1 MSKYCVLKNVTSR
14 HRERTCRDFVAEES
28 FTRSGQ
34 YRRLR
39 TVISM
44 RKNFQSICRIL
55 ALGVV
60 MSTASKADEMYPQS
74 FVNVHANASSI
85 GTYDNYG
92 HYNNYDGFYTNY
104 NSSSAQGGGGG
115 AALRFVIPG
124 GFMFDASYNTDQANR
139 SQGDLRINQGTA
151 GLGYRGVTW
160 YAEAMFTTFQ
170 PRVTSNYL
178 CGGPCASVTYNGG
191 GIKGGWVWT
200 FARQW
205 YATVDTGIAGL
216 QGPSGTHTIVQGIFG
231 GSVGYKFS
239 PNFSLDLALLSNA
252 WVFGNSSHSNY
263 NNTFSVTSIQAGAS
277 LHF

>member
-1 MSKYCVLKNVTSR
+1 MDHPLQCRCGTR
-14 HRERTCRDFVAEES
+14 GRTPAKHTD
-28 FTRSGQ
+28 TRSGQ
-34 YRRLR
+34 YRRVK
-39 TVISM
+39 TVIVM
-44 RKNFQSICRIL
+44 HKNIQLMGGIL
-55 ALGVV
+55 ALGI
-60 MSTASKADEMYPQS
+60 MTFTASKADEMYPQS
-74 FVNVHANASSI
+74 FVNVHANASTI

-92 HYNNYDGFYTNY
+92 YYNNYDGIYSNY

-139 SQGDLRINQGTA
+139 SQGDVRINQGTA
-151 GLGYRGVTW
+151 GLGYRGSSW

-191 GIKGGWVWT
+191 GVKGGYVWT

-216 QGPSGTHTIVQGIFG
+216 QGPSGTHSLVQATLG
-231 GSVGYKFS
+231 GSIGYKFN

-252 WVFGNSSHSNY
+252 WVFGNSSSRNSSN
-263 NNTFSVTSIQAGAS
+263 TISVTSIQAGAS

>member
-1 MSKYCVLKNVTSR
+1 MMRAHPMGYAWKDNC
-14 HRERTCRDFVAEES
+14 
-28 FTRSGQ
+28 TRSGQ
-34 YRRLR
+34 YRSVGM
-39 TVISM
+39 VIAM
-44 RKNFQSICRIL
+44 RKSFQSICRIL
-55 ALGVV
+55 AIGV
-60 MSTASKADEMYPQS
+60 MISTASKADEMYPQS

-92 HYNNYDGFYTNY
+92 YYNNYDGIYYNY
-104 NSSSAQGGGGG
+104 NSSSANGGGGG

-124 GFMFDASYNTDQANR
+124 GLMFDASYNTDEANIG
-139 SQGDLRINQGTA
+139 QGDMRINQGTA
-151 GLGYRGVTW
+151 GLGYRGLNW

-191 GIKGGWVWT
+191 GVKGGFVWT

-216 QGPSGTHTIVQGIFG
+216 EGPSGRHSLVQAILG
-231 GSVGYKFS
+231 GSIGYKFN
-239 PNFSLDLALLSNA
+239 PNFSLDLALLTNA
-252 WVFGNSSHSNY
+252 WVFGNSSNSNSS
-263 NNTFSVTSIQAGAS
+263 NTISVTSIQAGAS